1 MAEPEEVAPAPPSTN
16 KEYLS
21 DGVYVSFDGFQL
33 WLHVSNG
40 IEVTNQVALDRMTYS
55 LLKSYA
61 ERFGFR

>member
-1 MAEPEEVAPAPPSTN
+1 MAEPEEVVPQPPSIG
-16 KEYLS
+16 EYLS

-40 IEVTNQVALDRMTYS
+40 IEVTSRVALDRMTYS